1 MSDPVEHGPADKQ
14 LTPYARSLGITVHG
28 EESGAPVLTFEF
40 GGGVEGR
47 PGHLHGGATSG
58 LLETAAYAVLRS
70 ELARLGRK
78 HRLKPINITVQF
90 LSAGKQ
96 RPTYAKG
103 RITKLGRRNAN
114 IAVEAWQDD
123 RDRPIATA
131 ILNVLMGPEDR

>member
-1 MSDPVEHGPADKQ
+1 MSDAGKAG
-14 LTPYARSLGITVHG
+14 LTPYARSLGITVHD
-28 EESGAPVLTFEF
+28 EEHGAPVLMFDF
-40 GGGVEGR
+40 GGEVEGR

-58 LLETAAYAVLRS
+58 LLETAAYAILRN

-96 RPTYAKG
+96 RTTYAKG

-131 ILNVLMGPEDR
+131 IMNIFMTDEDR